1 MHPAL
6 SHWQARDGCLEV
18 GGQSLTRLADR
29 IGQTPFFAYERRL
42 LDERIALLR
51 RCLPAKVKLH
61 YAVKA
66 NPMPAVV
73 QRLRPQVDGLDVASA
88 REMTAALDA
97 GMDGAKIAFD
107 GPGKTGGERMRAMA
121 GGIRIQPRTTS

>member
-42 LDERIALLR
+42 PDERIALLR
-51 RCLPAKVKLH
+51 RCLPAKVQLH
-61 YAVKA
+61 SAVHA
-66 NPMPAVV
+66 NPTPEVV
-73 QRLRPQVDGLDVASA
+73 PHLRPQVDGVCVAFA
-88 REMTAALDA
+88 RAHAAGVA
-97 GMDGAKIAFD
+97 YGEEE
-107 GPGKTGGERMRAMA
+107 TGGEGK
-121 GGIRIQPRTTS
+121 GGGG

>member
-29 IGQTPFFAYERRL
+29 IGQTPFFAYELRL

-66 NPMPAVV
+66 NNMPAVV
-73 QRLRPQVDGLDVASA
+73 PHLRPQVDGFDVASA
-88 REMTAALDA
+88 RERTAALDDGLDDANNTFA
-97 GMDGAKIAFD
+97 GAGTTEAEMQQALATRTR
-107 GPGKTGGERMRAMA
+107 PRA
-121 GGIRIQPRTTS
+121 